1 MKAFFTLLALLLLLI
16 SPAMAAD
23 EPQEYTSGDYGYI
36 LLDDGTAE
44 ITRYFGTA
52 AVVHLPDTIDGFTVT
67 SLDDDISTMTSSP
80 KVQRI
85 FIPDTLTHITG
96 NPFREFSALTNFVVS
111 PDHPVFA
118 EIDGVLFAVWE

>member
-16 SPAMAAD
+16 SPAMAVD

-44 ITRYFGTA
+44 ITQYFGTD

-67 SLDDDISTMTSSP
+67 SLDFYKTRT
-80 KVQRI
+80 I
-85 FIPDTLTHITG
+85 FKIFKTH
-96 NPFREFSALTNFVVS
+96 
-111 PDHPVFA
+111 FA
-118 EIDGVLFAVWE
+118 RL